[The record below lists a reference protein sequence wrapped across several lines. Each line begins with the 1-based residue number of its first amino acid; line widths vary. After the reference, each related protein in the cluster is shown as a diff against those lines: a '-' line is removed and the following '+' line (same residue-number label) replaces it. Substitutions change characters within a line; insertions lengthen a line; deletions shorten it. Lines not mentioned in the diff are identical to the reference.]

1 MSNQRIKIPR
11 TSDRHIAA
19 TFRSLAERYQVH
31 AASVSALGL
40 SHLGAVNLLAEPDGD
55 WKALLGHDS
64 QLIETLALTVPGL
77 SVTYV
82 RGGQYQP
89 EQKSAIFDEIIL
101 SANNQQ
107 PIVIANKLELVA
119 FLNKELHSFDPSR
132 LPGADILDAQSQLTA
147 IHHGTLER
155 LENLNEYLVRQSAD
169 FRKRL
174 EEQYDE
180 RVEGQEK
187 EARRRIEELEAE
199 YKSRLT
205 AVDERDASLQTKL
218 AAIDDRNN
226 THVRREIRDKM
237 LNDVKQRI
245 SQFGV
250 SIGTERK
257 RLPVLV
263 GIAVLIAIF
272 VGLLTWTAN
281 EISNLDR
288 LSVTATADATD
299 DKANLYFLWIRFT
312 LFSLGLVGALLY
324 YIKWQNKWAEQHA
337 NSEFQLQQFYIDV
350 NRANWVIESCLEW
363 KKETNSPIPSELLE
377 SITSGLFVNNQGEP
391 EKAVHPADELASALM
406 GSASRLKLR
415 AGEHEL
421 EFDKPGKIP
430 KKLSPQAA

>member
-11 TSDRHIAA
+11 TSDRHIAE
-19 TFRSLAERYQVH
+19 TFKSLADRYHVRE
-31 AASVSALGL
+31 ASVSALGF
-40 SHLGAVNLLAEPDGD
+40 SQLGTIDLLAEPDGD
-55 WKALLGHDS
+55 WKALLDHDS
-64 QLIETLALTVPGL
+64 HLIDALAWTAAGL
-77 SVTYV
+77 NISYV

-101 SANNQQ
+101 SPNNQQ
-107 PIVIANKLELVA
+107 PLMIANKLGLVA
-119 FLNKELHSFDPSR
+119 FLNKEFHSFDPSR
-132 LPGADILDAQSQLTA
+132 LPGAEIHDAQSQLMA

-155 LENLNEYLVRQSAD
+155 LENLNEYLIREGAD

-174 EEQYDE
+174 EAQYDE
-180 RVEGQEK
+180 KVEGHEK
-187 EARRRIEELEAE
+187 EVRNRIEELEAE
-199 YKSRLT
+199 YKRRLT
-205 AVDERDASLQTKL
+205 VVDQRDASLQTKL
-218 AAIDDRNN
+218 AAIDDRDN

-250 SIGTERK
+250 SMATERK
-257 RLPVLV
+257 RLPVLI

-272 VGLLTWTAN
+272 LSLLVWTAN
-281 EISNLDR
+281 EIGNLDR
-288 LSVTATADATD
+288 FSLIATADAAK
-299 DKANLYFLWIRFT
+299 DKTSLYFLWIRFT

-363 KKETNSPIPSELLE
+363 KKATNSPIPSELLE
-377 SITSGLFVNNQGEP
+377 SITSGLFVNIQGEP
-391 EKAVHPADELASALM
+391 EKVIHPADELASVLM

-421 EFDKPGKIP
+421 EFDKPNKIP
-430 KKLSPQAA
+430 KKLAPQAP